1 MNILEMIGNQKNLRQ
16 LKTMNKCKFCGSTEL
31 VYHQY
36 IICDSKC
43 QECGEWQNGDYLE
56 DQDLSSTG
64 SPYFH
69 HKNKKD
75 E

>member
-1 MNILEMIGNQKNLRQ
+1 MS
-16 LKTMNKCKFCGSTEL
+16 KCKFCGSTEL

-43 QECGEWQNGDYLE
+43 QECGEWQDGDYLE
-56 DQDLSSTG
+56 NQDLLSTG
-64 SPYFH
+64 SLFFH
-69 HKNKKD
+69 HKHKTN

>member
-1 MNILEMIGNQKNLRQ
+1 MANGKMNIG
-16 LKTMNKCKFCGSTEL
+16 LKINNMEETKCKFCGSTEL